1 MATQE
6 GRRGCQKKIKRYKNE
21 EKTNIKCAEKSTSY
35 YCFVNGQ
42 KNYKIYFNVFRL
54 YKTNVEKSQAEGTY
68 ES

>member
-35 YCFVNGQ
+35 YCFVNG
-42 KNYKIYFNVFRL
+42 L
-54 YKTNVEKSQAEGTY
+54 KTTKYILMFQVIKTYVEKSQAEGI
-68 ES
+68 